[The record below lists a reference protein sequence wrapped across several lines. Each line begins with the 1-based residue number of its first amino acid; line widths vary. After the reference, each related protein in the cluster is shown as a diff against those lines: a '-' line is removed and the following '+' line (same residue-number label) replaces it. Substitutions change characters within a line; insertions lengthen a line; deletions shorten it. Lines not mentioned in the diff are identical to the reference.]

1 MSTDTGTVLVV
12 DDTPAKRY
20 VISSWLRRAG
30 YTIVEAGTG
39 TEALQ
44 RVETGPVDVVV
55 LDVKLPDLTGFAV
68 SERIKAR
75 ARHPTPVIHVSAAAV
90 DVVDRTQGLSRGADA
105 YLVEPIDP
113 DEMVATVRAVLR
125 YYRALRQAER
135 LADRMTQ
142 LARATRELNTAAN
155 LRELLRTAAT
165 SAARIFDS
173 SALVCAELPEGTRVM
188 MSCTGPGVEPELRPC
203 RRHLFDVPVGVVV
216 RDDPATDWPE
226 LTWPELTSPELTSP
240 ELTSPELTGSDTG
253 KVRAVGARLR
263 PDRAPVYTAV
273 PAHVTDPGAPVLTQL
288 GQAIAVAIDMLRAY
302 QEEHTLALTLQRSL
316 LPATLPKVEGYD
328 MAVRYVPASEQA
340 EIGGDFYELSVVDGR
355 LAVAVGDV
363 AGHSLHAATVM
374 AELRHATRAY
384 LAEGHSPS
392 AVVDRLNQLM
402 LRLIPNEVA
411 TLCLLL
417 IEPETGRARLANAGH
432 PPPLLSHGG
441 RAEYLTTRSALLG
454 LRADRAP
461 DTELTIPP
469 GATLVLY
476 TDGLVERRRDHID
489 TGLDALAHAAQW
501 VDDDLEAFCDRVLT
515 QVGPATPDDDI
526 AVLTL
531 RRR

>member
-1 MSTDTGTVLVV
+1 MSAGTGTVLVV
-12 DDTPAKRY
+12 DDTPSKRY

-44 RVETGPVDVVV
+44 LVESNPVDVVV

-75 ARHPTPVIHVSAAAV
+75 APHPTPVIHISAAAV
-90 DVVDRTQGLSRGADA
+90 DVGDRTQGLARGADA

-113 DEMVATVRAVLR
+113 DEMVATVQAVLR

-135 LADRMTQ
+135 LADRMTR
-142 LARATRELNTAAN
+142 LARATRELNIATN
-155 LRELLRTAAT
+155 LRDLLRTAAS
-165 SAARIFDS
+165 SAATIFDAP
-173 SALVCAELPEGTRVM
+173 ALVCAELPEGTRVLV
-188 MSCTGPGVEPELRPC
+188 SCTGPGVEPELRPC
-203 RRHLFDVPVGVVV
+203 PRHLFDVPVGVVV
-216 RDDPATDWPE
+216 RDDPAGDWPE
-226 LTWPELTSPELTSP
+226 LTWPDDGP
-240 ELTSPELTGSDTG
+240 
-253 KVRAVGARLR
+253 VRVVGARLR
-263 PDRAPVYTAV
+263 PDRAPVYTAI
-273 PAHVTDPGAPVLTQL
+273 PAQVTDPGAPVLTQL
-288 GQAIAVAIDMLRAY
+288 GQAVAVAIDVLRAY

-340 EIGGDFYELSVVDGR
+340 EVGGDFYELSVVDGR

-384 LAEGHSPS
+384 LAEGHPPS
-392 AVVDRLNQLM
+392 AVLDRLNQLM
-402 LRLIPNEVA
+402 MRLIPNEMA

-417 IEPETGRARLANAGH
+417 IEPETGLAWLANAGH
-432 PPPLLSHGG
+432 PPPLLSYGGG
-441 RAEYLTTRSALLG
+441 RTEYLSTRSALLG
-454 LRADRAP
+454 LRAERAP
-461 DTELTIPP
+461 DAELTIPP

-476 TDGLVERRRDHID
+476 TDGLIERRRDHID
-489 TGLDALAHAAQW
+489 TGLDALARAAAR
-501 VDDDLEAFCDRVLT
+501 VEDDLEAFCDRLLT

-526 AVLTL
+526 AILTL
-531 RRR
+531 RRAGRRLDRRAQRGRKTAP